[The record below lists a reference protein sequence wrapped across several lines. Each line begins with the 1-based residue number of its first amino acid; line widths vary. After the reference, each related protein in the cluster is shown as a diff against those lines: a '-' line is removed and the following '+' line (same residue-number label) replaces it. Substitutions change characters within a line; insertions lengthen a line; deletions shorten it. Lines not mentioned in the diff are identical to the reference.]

1 MTKEQVKTIQWSK
14 VAAEVEE
21 IAGIPRKQVDDVAT
35 QIVKGIESL
44 SEKNQPRRDGDIL
57 SIETPFV
64 NYQFQR
70 IPAAAV
76 PGPDGKNYERP
87 SCICGNTSILKNFI
101 IKANIGLIDS
111 AAAAAVA
118 EASEESEKKKKAS

>member
-1 MTKEQVKTIQWSK
+1 MTKEQVKTLPWAK

-44 SEKNQPRRDGDIL
+44 SEKNQPRRDDDVL
-57 SIETPFV
+57 TIETPFAT
-64 NYQFQR
+64 YQYKR
-70 IPAAAV
+70 IPAANV

-87 SCICGNTSILKNFI
+87 SCICGNTTMPKSFI
-101 IKANIGLIDS
+101 I
-111 AAAAAVA
+111 
-118 EASEESEKKKKAS
+118 